1 VINPAR
7 RTTPQD
13 NETLVPITRPLRG
26 SLVDVQCRVQLTQ
39 PAPHHWGGVL
49 TRAST
54 GLALREYS
62 AELLGTAILMF
73 IVVGAIDVSFDRGW
87 ISMALAADTWR
98 FLFIGAV
105 AGCAVG
111 LVAISPL
118 GRRSGAHL
126 NPAVTIGF
134 WLRGLMRP
142 RDVAGYIVAQTSG
155 ALTGVVAA
163 RYLLGAAIASPS
175 VNYGIT
181 RPGHGWDDLSA
192 SIGEALL
199 TAVLVAAVQLSL
211 CRPRTA
217 PWTPVIVGVV
227 VTLLIWQAAP
237 FTGAGLNQA
246 RGLAPDIVA
255 GRYPSF
261 EVYLIGPTLGALL
274 AAIAVSLLADRRPV
288 SIKLCN

>member
-1 VINPAR
+1 
-7 RTTPQD
+7 
-13 NETLVPITRPLRG
+13 
-26 SLVDVQCRVQLTQ
+26 
-39 PAPHHWGGVL
+39 VL
-49 TRAST
+49 IRAST
-54 GLALREYS
+54 GIALREYS

-87 ISMALAADTWR
+87 ISKALAADTWR

-105 AGCAVG
+105 AGFAVG

-118 GRRSGAHL
+118 GKRSGAHL

-134 WLRGLMRP
+134 WLRGMMRH
-142 RDVAGYIVAQTSG
+142 RDVAGYIGAQMSG
-155 ALTGVVAA
+155 ALAGVVAA
-163 RYLLGAAIASPS
+163 RYLLGAAIASPA

-181 RPGHGWDDLSA
+181 RPGHGWNDLSA

-261 EVYLIGPTLGALL
+261 EVYLLGPTLGAVL
-274 AAIAVSLLADRRPV
+274 AAIAVSLLANRRPV
-288 SIKLCN
+288 SIKLCA

>member
-1 VINPAR
+1 MPIDPAR
-7 RTTPQD
+7 PTTPQE
-13 NETLVPITRPLRG
+13 NEMIATTGPLRG
-26 SLVDVQCRVQLTQ
+26 PLGDVQCDVQLTQ
-39 PAPHHWGGVL
+39 PAPHQRVGVL
-49 TRAST
+49 IRAST
-54 GLALREYS
+54 GIALREYS

-73 IVVGAIDVSFDRGW
+73 IVVGAIAVSFDRGW
-87 ISMALAADTWR
+87 ISEALAADTWR

-105 AGCAVG
+105 AGFAVG

-118 GRRSGAHL
+118 GRCSGAHL

-134 WLRGLMRP
+134 WLRGMMRP
-142 RDVAGYIVAQTSG
+142 RDVAGYIGAQMSG
-155 ALTGVVAA
+155 ALAGVVAA
-163 RYLLGAAIASPS
+163 RYLLGAVIASPS

-246 RGLAPDIVA
+246 RGLGPDIVA

-261 EVYLIGPTLGALL
+261 EVYLLGPTLGAVL
-274 AAIAVSLLADRRPV
+274 AAIAVSLLANRRPV